1 MFKIFAFTQK
11 MYTVELMGKFHFICK
26 VDGKPKGSSV
36 RGCGNPDLRKE
47 NHFRTCFPFS
57 HLPITKL
64 SCRRNIIIADK
75 SELLKQPL
83 MSNPECDLGG
93 ESLGHS
99 SHPFSSHSKHSSK
112 LSSLL
117 RAMQR

>member
-47 NHFRTCFPFS
+47 NHCPRVV
-57 HLPITKL
+57 K
-64 SCRRNIIIADK
+64 
-75 SELLKQPL
+75 
-83 MSNPECDLGG
+83 
-93 ESLGHS
+93 
-99 SHPFSSHSKHSSK
+99 KHEDRHQTLCSQ
-112 LSSLL
+112 
-117 RAMQR
+117 AFC